1 MTTDVLP
8 FGFDFTDPDV
18 NLAGV
23 PHDELTLLRQSSPI
37 HWVEQAESARAGGGE
52 DPAARLVGINRRLAA
67 PAMCPHPGVSST
79 RSLTIIHIRVCVHTL
94 LQSCMHSPA
103 APQGAP

>member
-23 PHDELTLLRQSSPI
+23 PHDELTLLRRTSPI
-37 HWVEQAESARAGGGE
+37 HWVEQAESARAGMSVDAGTWLERATAG
-52 DPAARLVGINRRLAA
+52 
-67 PAMCPHPGVSST
+67 
-79 RSLTIIHIRVCVHTL
+79 
-94 LQSCMHSPA
+94 
-103 APQGAP
+103 